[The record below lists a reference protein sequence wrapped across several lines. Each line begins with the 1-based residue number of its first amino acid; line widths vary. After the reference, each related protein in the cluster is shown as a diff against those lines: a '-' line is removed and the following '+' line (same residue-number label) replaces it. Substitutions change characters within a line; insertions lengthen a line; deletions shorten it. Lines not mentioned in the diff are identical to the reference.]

1 MATERIEETI
11 VRNLLCNEEYYRKV
25 IPHLDVSYF
34 ENNVD
39 KTIFEEIQD
48 FSCKYDKLPT
58 KEVLRISLGQRND
71 VTDETYKCSID
82 QIASY
87 TDEWVDFNWLVDATE
102 KWCQERAIYNA
113 LMQSIKIADGAD
125 KKIKKDAIPSILQD
139 ALSVSFDEHIG
150 HDYIESADERYEF
163 YHKDEEKIPFDLE
176 KFNHITKGGIPNKT
190 LNVAL
195 AGTGVGKSLFMC
207 HMASAALMQG
217 RNVLY
222 ITLEMAEEK
231 IAERIDANCLNI
243 NIKDL
248 TDVPQVMFRSK
259 ISDLQRKTKGKLIIK
274 EYPTASAHA
283 GHFRSLLNDLT
294 LKKQF
299 KPDIIFVDYLNICAS
314 VRYKGAI
321 VNSYT
326 YVKAIAE
333 ELRGLACEF
342 DLPIVSATQTTRS
355 GYGNSDVDLTDTSE
369 SFGLPATADLMFALI
384 STDELEAENKILVK
398 QLKNRYNDPT
408 VNRKFVVGIDRAKM
422 KLYDVDDS
430 QQQLINDAED
440 DDVADSLDSLKKNQA
455 RLSKFAEWNY

>member
-1 MATERIEETI
+1 
-11 VRNLLCNEEYYRKV
+11 
-25 IPHLDVSYF
+25 
-34 ENNVD
+34 
-39 KTIFEEIQD
+39 
-48 FSCKYDKLPT
+48 
-58 KEVLRISLGQRND
+58 
-71 VTDETYKCSID
+71 
-82 QIASY
+82 
-87 TDEWVDFNWLVDATE
+87 
-102 KWCQERAIYNA
+102 
-113 LMQSIKIADGAD
+113 MQSIKIADGGD
-125 KKIKKDAIPSILQD
+125 KKVKKDAIPSILQD

-222 ITLEMAEEK
+222 VTLEMAEEK

-299 KPDIIFVDYLNICAS
+299 KPDILS
-314 VRYKGAI
+314 
-321 VNSYT
+321 
-326 YVKAIAE
+326 
-333 ELRGLACEF
+333 
-342 DLPIVSATQTTRS
+342 
-355 GYGNSDVDLTDTSE
+355 
-369 SFGLPATADLMFALI
+369 LI
-384 STDELEAENKILVK
+384 HI
-398 QLKNRYNDPT
+398 
-408 VNRKFVVGIDRAKM
+408 
-422 KLYDVDDS
+422 
-430 QQQLINDAED
+430 
-440 DDVADSLDSLKKNQA
+440 
-455 RLSKFAEWNY
+455 

>member
-25 IPHLDVSYF
+25 IPHLDTSYF

-39 KTIFEEIQD
+39 KTIFEEIQN

-113 LMQSIKIADGAD
+113 LMQSIKIADGGD
-125 KKIKKDAIPSILQD
+125 KKVKKDAIPSILQD

-163 YHKDEEKIPFDLE
+163 YHKDEEKIPFDLQ

-222 ITLEMAEEK
+222 VTLEMAEEK

-274 EYPTASAHA
+274 EYPTASAHV
-283 GHFRSLLNDLT
+283 GHFKALLNELS
-294 LKKQF
+294 LKKGF
-299 KPDIIFVDYLNICAS
+299 HPEIIFVDYLNICAS
-314 VRYKGAI
+314 SRYKGTI

-333 ELRGLACEF
+333 ELRGLAGEYNV
-342 DLPIVSATQTTRS
+342 PILSATQTTRS
-355 GYGNSDVDLTDTSE
+355 GYGNSNVEITDTSE

-384 STDELEAENKILVK
+384 STEDMEELNQIMVK

-408 VNRKFVVGIDRAKM
+408 VYKRFVLGIDRQKM
-422 KLYDVDDS
+422 RLYDCEQGAQDN
-430 QQQLINDAED
+430 IIDAGD
-440 DDVADSLDSLKKNQA
+440 TPKPFTDTKK
-455 RLSKFAEWNY
+455 SFEGFKI